1 MLTRKRFLAVS
12 GAAGA
17 AALTGCGGGDDDDKK
32 REREARLAVD
42 REIVGLALLIE
53 QTEVAFYDQVVEQAM
68 LADVGGAGLAAEIMR
83 NERTHLEALQRW
95 ARRLGARTAAP
106 ETDFGATFQQ
116 GPQAVAGMAGQL
128 ENLAAAAYLG
138 QLNRIQ
144 DSNLLATALAIQSV
158 EGRQAAALNRLAGA
172 TYHGGSGGRL
182 AGSIPDGAFAEPMDM
197 GDVRARLRRLG
208 VKER

>member
-17 AALTGCGGGDDDDKK
+17 AALTGCGGDDDDDRK
-32 REREARLAVD
+32 RERQARLAVD

-53 QTEVAFYDQVVEQAM
+53 QAEVAFYDQVVEDAL
-68 LADVGGAGLAAEIMR
+68 LADVGGAELAAEIAR

-95 ARRLGARTAAP
+95 ARRLGAPTARP
-106 ETDFGATFQQ
+106 KTDFQATFQQ
-116 GPQAVAGMAGQL
+116 GPQAVAGLAGSL

-144 DSNLLATALAIQSV
+144 DSNLLATALAIHSV
-158 EGRQAAALNRLAGA
+158 EGRQAAAMNRLAGR
-172 TYHGGSGGRL
+172 TFHGGSGARL
-182 AGSIPDGAFAEPMDM
+182 EGMIPDGAFAEPLNM
-197 GDVRARLRRLG
+197 GDVRARLKRLG
-208 VKER
+208 VEPA